1 MKFPV
6 YGCSCFVRK
15 FSLIELLIVIAIIAI
30 LASLLLPALNSA
42 RERGRSISCLGRMRE
57 VNMILSLYADF
68 YDDYM
73 LPRGGRVDPVPDN
86 WYTML
91 TRSGLGLK
99 REEKLSE
106 GSESF
111 RCPALE
117 ARKDNSYVNRDDDQ
131 LFGLNIWITGKDTI
145 SDCATSFV
153 KRSQMC
159 KKVRDFCV
167 RRPSDQILLADS
179 VYTTYSYTFSVPVQ
193 YIGIAVKYNTAGNGA
208 VHFRHGNNANFCML
222 DGSAAGMRI
231 HGALFSLF
239 DSARQR
245 LEQVDSSPEA
255 GVGGYIIYP
264 GDCRRSACA
273 MSCCF
278 GESGISRSFR
288 DEASVSGKRAKIY
301 FGCCDYGGTCR

>member
-153 KRSQMC
+153 KRSQMG

-193 YIGIAVKYNTAGNGA
+193 YMGIAVKYNTAGNGA

-222 DGSAAGMRI
+222 DGSAAGMN
-231 HGALFSLF
+231 FSQAY
-239 DSARQR
+239 SRSN
-245 LEQVDSSPEA
+245 VTA
-255 GVGGYIIYP
+255 GVLP
-264 GDCRRSACA
+264 GLVFHSQQLKT
-273 MSCCF
+273 
-278 GESGISRSFR
+278 E
-288 DEASVSGKRAKIY
+288 
-301 FGCCDYGGTCR
+301 